1 MARESRAET
10 ISMPWT
16 TSGPSA
22 LEVQGFQ
29 LEVIGGADVGQCYR
43 GGARS
48 VLIGSHASA
57 DLPLSDPYVSRVH
70 ARVDV
75 EETGFVLRD
84 LGSTNGTR
92 LLGVRVRDALLDDGS
107 VFELG
112 STRVRFSLLAERFRI
127 ELAAEDVFEGLVG
140 RSVVMRELFA
150 LLARVSP
157 SESTILIEGET
168 GTGKELVARA
178 VHARSR
184 RAERAFVV
192 FDCGAVPG
200 GLIESALFGHERGA
214 YTGAVSSQPGV
225 FERADG
231 GTVFLDELGELAP
244 ELQPKL
250 LRVLEQGEVRR
261 VGATDSRH
269 VDVRVVAATHRDLE
283 RMVAEGR
290 FREDLFYRLAVI
302 RVRVAPLRERRD
314 DIPLLAAHFAL
325 AMEAPET
332 LTPAVLET
340 MFADLRDREL
350 PGNVRELRNLVERA
364 IVLADPRQIRAGEH
378 EAAEELGR
386 SIERSLRKQMSLR
399 EARLERE
406 REYLSELLLAT
417 AGDLDEAARTAKVH
431 RKSLE
436 RLLRRHKLKA
446 PRPSTSTP

>member
-1 MARESRAET
+1 MARSQT
-10 ISMPWT
+10 
-16 TSGPSA
+16 GPSA
-22 LEVQGFQ
+22 LEVQGFG
-29 LEVIGGADVGQCYR
+29 LEVIGGAPEDIGRSYR
-43 GGARS
+43 GAARS
-48 VLIGSHASA
+48 ILIGSHASA
-57 DLPLSDPYVSRVH
+57 DLPLTDPYVSRVH
-70 ARVDV
+70 ARIDV
-75 EETGFVLRD
+75 EEQGFVLRD

-92 LLGVRVRDALLDDGS
+92 VLGTRIREALLDDGS
-107 VFELG
+107 IIELG
-112 STRVRFSLLAERFRI
+112 STRVRFALLQERFRI
-127 ELAAEDVFEGLVG
+127 ELAAEDVFEDLVG
-140 RSVVMRELFA
+140 RSVPMRELFA

-157 SESTILIEGET
+157 SEATILIEGET

-178 VHARSR
+178 IHARSR
-184 RAERAFVV
+184 RADRPFVV
-192 FDCGAVPG
+192 FDCGAVAS

-214 YTGAVSSQPGV
+214 FTGAVAAQPGV

-261 VGATDSRH
+261 VGATENRQ

-302 RVRVAPLRERRD
+302 RLRVPPLRERRD
-314 DIPLLAAHFAL
+314 DIPLLAAHFAR
-325 AMEAPET
+325 AMDAPET

-340 MFADLRDREL
+340 MFADLRDRDL

-364 IVLADPRQIRAGEH
+364 IVLADPRQFQAGEH
-378 EAAEELGR
+378 EAAVELGR
-386 SIERSLRKQMSLR
+386 SIERSIAKKMTLR

-406 REYLSELLLAT
+406 RAYLADLLVAT
-417 AGDLDEAARTAKVH
+417 AGDLDEAARAAKVH

-436 RLLRRHKLKA
+436 RLLRRHKL
-446 PRPSTSTP
+446 RGRSGTQIG